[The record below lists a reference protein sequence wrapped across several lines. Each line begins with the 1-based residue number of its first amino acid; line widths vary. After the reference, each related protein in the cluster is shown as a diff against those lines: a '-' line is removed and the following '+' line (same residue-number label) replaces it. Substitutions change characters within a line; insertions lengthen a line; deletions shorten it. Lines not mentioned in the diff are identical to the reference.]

1 MENEIPAKL
10 AKAMMRAGFVD
21 PRTGAPSMNQW
32 GKEAGVHTTTISRTI
47 RGVTPR
53 PKTMTA
59 LADSLGV
66 SVGTL
71 QGMLGKTS
79 AEPWVP
85 PSGTERLTMRQR
97 AVLDEL
103 VLTLL
108 ESQSRK

>member
-1 MENEIPAKL
+1 MEHEIPAKL
-10 AKAMMRAGFVD
+10 ANAMIKAGFVD
-21 PRTGAPSMNQW
+21 PRRGNPSLSQW
-32 GKEAGVHTTTISRTI
+32 GKEAGVHTTTISRMV
-47 RGVTPR
+47 RGAIPR

-66 SVGTL
+66 SVGAL
-71 QGMLGKTS
+71 QGMLGKPS
-79 AEPWVP
+79 EEPWVP